1 MTLYDLMAVAEKNGV
16 DFGSEIDWNFDAD
29 DLYAENADLSCI
41 AKNGSLELCF
51 KIKNE
56 KDPAMWLNENLEKV
70 EKVLKTFNLEID
82 SCDEGELFIK
92 VPATFESD
100 FGETVIDKLNE
111 IVPEDFFFEDNY
123 IDKEESIWQVFLSIA

>member
-1 MTLYDLMAVAEKNGV
+1 MTLYDLIAVAEKNGV

-29 DLYAENADLSCI
+29 DLYAENADLNCI

-70 EKVLKTFNLEID
+70 EKVLKTFNLELD
-82 SCDEGELFIK
+82 SCDKDELLIII
-92 VPATFESD
+92 PTFKDD
-100 FGETVIDKLNE
+100 FRKEVIDKLNE

-123 IDKEESIWQVFLSIA
+123 IDKEESIWQVFLSVD

>member
-1 MTLYDLMAVAEKNGV
+1 MTLYDLMAVAEKNGI

-29 DLYAENADLSCI
+29 DLYAENADLNCI

-70 EKVLKTFNLEID
+70 EEVLKTFNLEID
-82 SCDEGELFIK
+82 SCDEGELLIK

-123 IDKEESIWQVFLSIA
+123 IDKEESIWQVLLSID

>member
-29 DLYAENADLSCI
+29 DLYAENADLNCI

-56 KDPAMWLNENLEKV
+56 KDPAMWLNENLDTV
-70 EKVLKTFNLEID
+70 EEVLQTFNLELD
-82 SCDEGELFIK
+82 SCDKDELLIIIS
-92 VPATFESD
+92 TFEED
-100 FGETVIDKLNE
+100 FREEVIDKLNE

>member
-29 DLYAENADLSCI
+29 DLYAENADLNCI

-56 KDPAMWLNENLEKV
+56 KDPGMWLNENLEKV
-70 EKVLKTFNLEID
+70 EEVLKTFNLELD
-82 SCDEGELFIK
+82 SCDKDELLIIIS
-92 VPATFESD
+92 TFKDD
-100 FGETVIDKLNE
+100 FRKEVIDKLNE
-111 IVPEDFFFEDNY
+111 LVPEGFFFEDNY
-123 IDKEESIWQVFLSIA
+123 IDKEDSIWQVFLSVD

>member
-29 DLYAENADLSCI
+29 DLYAENADLNCI

-82 SCDEGELFIK
+82 SCDESELLIITS
-92 VPATFESD
+92 TFEDD
-100 FGETVIDKLNE
+100 FREEVIDKLDE
-111 IVPEDFFFEDNY
+111 IVPKDFFFEDNY
-123 IDKEESIWQVFLSIA
+123 IDKEESIWQVLLSVD

>member
-16 DFGSEIDWNFDAD
+16 GFDSEIDWNFDAD
-29 DLYAENADLSCI
+29 DLYAENADLTCI

-56 KDPAMWLNENLEKV
+56 KDPGTWLNENLEKV
-70 EKVLKTFNLEID
+70 EEVLKTFNLELD
-82 SCDEGELFIK
+82 SCDKDELLIITS
-92 VPATFESD
+92 TFEDD
-100 FGETVIDKLNE
+100 FRNAVIDKLNE

>member
-29 DLYAENADLSCI
+29 DLYAENADLNCI

-70 EKVLKTFNLEID
+70 EEVLKTFNLELD
-82 SCDEGELFIK
+82 SCDEGELLIK

-123 IDKEESIWQVFLSIA
+123 IDKEESIWQVLLSID

>member
-16 DFGSEIDWNFDAD
+16 DFGSEIDWNFDDD
-29 DLYAENADLSCI
+29 DLYAENADLNCVVN
-41 AKNGSLELCF
+41 NGSLELCF

-70 EKVLKTFNLEID
+70 EEVLKTFNLEID
-82 SCDEGELFIK
+82 SCDKDELLIIIS
-92 VPATFESD
+92 TFEDD
-100 FGETVIDKLNE
+100 FREEVIDKLNE

-123 IDKEESIWQVFLSIA
+123 IDKEESIWQVLLSIA

>member
-16 DFGSEIDWNFDAD
+16 GFDSEIDWNFDDD
-29 DLYAENADLSCI
+29 DLYAENAELNCI
-41 AKNGSLELCF
+41 ANNGSLELCF

-70 EKVLKTFNLEID
+70 EEVLKTFNLEID
-82 SCDEGELFIK
+82 SCDKGELLIII
-92 VPATFESD
+92 PTFEDD
-100 FGETVIDKLNE
+100 FREEVIDKLNE

>member
-29 DLYAENADLSCI
+29 DLYAENADLNCI
-41 AKNGSLELCF
+41 ANNGSLELCF

-70 EKVLKTFNLEID
+70 EEVNTDTDRGLN
-82 SCDEGELFIK
+82 G
-92 VPATFESD
+92 
-100 FGETVIDKLNE
+100 FGSSGVK
-111 IVPEDFFFEDNY
+111 
-123 IDKEESIWQVFLSIA
+123 

>member
-16 DFGSEIDWNFDAD
+16 GFDSEIDWNFDAD
-29 DLYAENADLSCI
+29 DLYAENADLNCI

-56 KDPAMWLNENLEKV
+56 KDPGTWLNENLEKV
-70 EKVLKTFNLEID
+70 EEVLKTFNLELD
-82 SCDEGELFIK
+82 SCDKDELLIITS
-92 VPATFESD
+92 TFEDD
-100 FGETVIDKLNE
+100 FRNAVIDKLNE

>member
-16 DFGSEIDWNFDAD
+16 GFDSEIDWNFDAD

-82 SCDEGELFIK
+82 SCDEGELLIK
-92 VPATFESD
+92 VPTTFESD
-100 FGETVIDKLNE
+100 FAETVIDKLNE
-111 IVPEDFFFEDNY
+111 IVPEGFFFEDNY
-123 IDKEESIWQVFLSIA
+123 IDKEDSIWQVFLSVD

>member
-1 MTLYDLMAVAEKNGV
+1 MTLYDLIAVAEKNGV

-29 DLYAENADLSCI
+29 DLYSENADLNCI

-56 KDPAMWLNENLEKV
+56 KDPSAWLNENLEKV
-70 EKVLKTFNLEID
+70 EEVLKTFNLEID
-82 SCDEGELFIK
+82 SCDKDELLIIIS
-92 VPATFESD
+92 TFED
-100 FGETVIDKLNE
+100 NFRKKVIDKLNE